1 MKSNSKNEI
10 KKCLNCQAV
19 LSGRVGKKYC
29 DNYCKSNHFYEKNKT
44 KDQSFFKSIDLQLKK
59 NRRILKEYNKAGKA
73 TVREEVLLAEGFN
86 PKFFTHFWR
95 NQEGKAYLFCYE
107 YGFLKL
113 TENNKSKFVLVKW
126 QGYMT

>member
-1 MKSNSKNEI
+1 METI
-10 KKCLNCQAV
+10 RKCLNCQKEI
-19 LSGRVGKKYC
+19 SGRIGKKYC
-29 DNYCKSNHFYEKNKT
+29 DDYCKSDYNYKKNKL
-44 KDQSFFKSIDLQLKK
+44 KEDSFFKSIDLQLKK

-113 TENNKSKFVLVKW
+113 KENNKGKFALLKW
-126 QGYMT
+126 QSYMGGNKM